1 MSRMELGI
9 KRPLLAVAAVLA
21 VLLAGWFLSGSMAE
35 PDDVAVADTAR
46 AGSGKGGIPKE
57 DLKIGV
63 VYLSDPAEGAGYTYT
78 HDLGI
83 QEMQLNIGL
92 KDEQILRLVNV
103 ADNDEAQIEAALQE
117 CVDKKC
123 NIVFAT
129 SFGYMDMVEKFAAQ
143 HPEIHFFHATGYKS
157 NNTNFNNYFGRIY
170 QPRYLSGLVAGSKT
184 KSNMIGYV
192 AAMGSENAEVTG
204 GIDAFAMGIYAVN
217 PQAKVYVKVTNSWFD
232 PVKEKEASEQLL
244 AMGCDVMSQHCDTA
258 YPMKLAE
265 DKGVWGVGYNSD
277 MRKQTP
283 GSALVSVIWHWG
295 AFYTDAVQQ
304 LMDGTWQPH
313 NYYEGMSEGIVG
325 ITELSDEND
334 ARVKE
339 LVSQA
344 ELDILQGRQKV
355 FTGVIETNDG
365 GTVGTAGQ
373 DFSDGDITGN
383 LHWYFKNVVI
393 VP

>member
-129 SFGYMDMVEKFAAQ
+129 SFGYM
-143 HPEIHFFHATGYKS
+143 
-157 NNTNFNNYFGRIY
+157 
-170 QPRYLSGLVAGSKT
+170 
-184 KSNMIGYV
+184 
-192 AAMGSENAEVTG
+192 
-204 GIDAFAMGIYAVN
+204 
-217 PQAKVYVKVTNSWFD
+217 
-232 PVKEKEASEQLL
+232 
-244 AMGCDVMSQHCDTA
+244 
-258 YPMKLAE
+258 
-265 DKGVWGVGYNSD
+265 
-277 MRKQTP
+277 
-283 GSALVSVIWHWG
+283 
-295 AFYTDAVQQ
+295 
-304 LMDGTWQPH
+304 
-313 NYYEGMSEGIVG
+313 
-325 ITELSDEND
+325 
-334 ARVKE
+334 
-339 LVSQA
+339 
-344 ELDILQGRQKV
+344 
-355 FTGVIETNDG
+355 
-365 GTVGTAGQ
+365 
-373 DFSDGDITGN
+373 
-383 LHWYFKNVVI
+383 
-393 VP
+393 